1 MSCCTSF
8 FSKTIVR
15 LRAVDAA
22 HCAHVTCATLPV
34 PLPPHLSPATA
45 SMAGGPPR
53 YRMHPPDLEVL
64 PSFDEVSPSFEKG
77 WPLSNHP
84 ALLQKSVLLHDA
96 LQPVHAAMHLKG
108 NQGPFHSL
116 ARKPEVLQLLQRP
129 PGTSFWPLEVNIT
142 PLDDHG
148 KQDVQYVLQQSPMSQ
163 APRF

>member
-8 FSKTIVR
+8 FSKAIVR

-34 PLPPHLSPATA
+34 LLPPHLSPATA

-77 WPLSNHP
+77 WPLSKASPPNCRYAMAHGIWVPTGMFGITTLDAHVPMDGIATPFQSTSHVVVCRPNHP

-96 LQPVHAAMHLKG
+96 LQPVHAA
-108 NQGPFHSL
+108 
-116 ARKPEVLQLLQRP
+116 
-129 PGTSFWPLEVNIT
+129 IT
-142 PLDDHG
+142 
-148 KQDVQYVLQQSPMSQ
+148 
-163 APRF
+163 